1 MYYKNRRLLN
11 QKIKLYKKQI
21 QINNNKIKKREIIPL
36 NDNKKV
42 KGGGV
47 IGPWGYID
55 VTKR

>member
-1 MYYKNRRLLN
+1 LN